1 MDGFYPRARL
11 AEPLPRVRTI
21 HRARRI
27 LDAPPPLERVMRHMT
42 SFALP
47 LMLVLGGCATT
58 GGAQATAE
66 IPPDAVAAIKVQPNG
81 DEITEYRVAGQLRVV
96 KVQPKRG
103 PAYYLQDRNGDGR
116 LDEEKGVSPVYF
128 KLFEW

>member
-1 MDGFYPRARL
+1 
-11 AEPLPRVRTI
+11 
-21 HRARRI
+21 
-27 LDAPPPLERVMRHMT
+27 MRPVT

-47 LMLVLGGCATT
+47 LMLVLGGCATA
-58 GGAQATAE
+58 GGSQATAE
-66 IPPDAVAAIKVQPNG
+66 IPPEAVAATRVQPNG

-103 PAYYLQDRNGDGR
+103 PTYYLQDRNGDGR
-116 LDEEKGVSPVYF
+116 PDDDKVSPVYF